1 MPKYI
6 GKQIA
11 LPESKLLHPHLMKPS
26 DTYKKYEVMAVIDP
40 GRKDEWKEVEDA
52 IVDIACQAFGL
63 TKAEARKQI
72 KEGKLTSPIGP
83 HKAKDPND
91 TSAPAKE
98 TGDIVFSARQ
108 DASKGGPDVV
118 DEYLEPIP
126 EDRASEIYYGIYGVV
141 VVFLMAYS
149 APRGKGVTARINV
162 VQKLRDAEGGGGRGQ
177 AMKLLKAK
185 AKPVV
190 KAAETSS
197 GDDEVD
203 EALDRLLA

>member
-11 LPESKLLHPHLMKPS
+11 LPESKLLHPHLLKPS
-26 DTYKKYEVMAVIDP
+26 ETYKKYEVMAVIDP
-40 GRKDEWKEVEDA
+40 ARKDEWKEVEDA
-52 IVDIACQAFGL
+52 IVDIVCQAFGL

-83 HKAKDPND
+83 HKAKDPD
-91 TSAPAKE
+91 DVDAPAKE

-108 DASKGGPDVV
+108 DASKGAPEVV

-149 APRGKGVTARINV
+149 APGGKGVTARINV

-190 KAAETSS
+190 KADDTSS